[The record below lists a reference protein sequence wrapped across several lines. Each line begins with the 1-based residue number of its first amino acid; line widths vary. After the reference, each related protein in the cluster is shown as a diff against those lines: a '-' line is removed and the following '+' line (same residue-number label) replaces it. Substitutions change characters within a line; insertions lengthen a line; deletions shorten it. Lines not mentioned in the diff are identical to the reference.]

1 VNNLEIELHTVKQQL
16 QTTEQVNDILAK
28 ENKEIKEKMAEMN
41 KRMQFLLTADEMGHI
56 EQALTV
62 RNMEA
67 DYEIVK

>member
-1 VNNLEIELHTVKQQL
+1 M
-16 QTTEQVNDILAK
+16 TEQVNDALAK
-28 ENKEIKEKMAEMN
+28 ENKVIKVKMAEMN
-41 KRMQFLLTADEMGHI
+41 KRMQFFFDFESKLKLTADDMDHI